1 MKNILSRIQQIADH
15 ENLKITAFEKRIGA
29 SKGVLS
35 HAIKNKTDIQ
45 SKWIRIIAENYPQY
59 NVEWLITGEGE
70 MLKTAFPVVETPDK
84 TINRLI
90 EEIKR
95 QAEENTILKIENKAL
110 KEKNEQLT
118 EKFNGGSTLYNYP
131 SIVKP

>member
-70 MLKTAFPVVETPDK
+70 MLKTAFPVAETPDK

-118 EKFNGGSTLYNYP
+118 ERFNGGSTLYNYP